1 MVARPSG
8 SLQSYKQ
15 WLHNLTS
22 LAMIGYREGKL
33 GPGGHQVHHTSLVA
47 GLAATDEVF
56 DTSHRSI
63 EDVREA
69 QQLQQLPSEL

>member
-8 SLQSYKQ
+8 SLQGYKQ

-22 LAMIGYREGKL
+22 PAMIGCREGKL
-33 GPGGHQVHHTSLVA
+33 GPGGLQVQRTSLVA

-56 DTSHRSI
+56 DTLHRSI